1 VKPGKARTLIR
12 ERASS
17 SAGLLFVDH
26 AWEQMCRRGVDVLQV
41 QRCLMRGEITEGPY
55 TPIASR
61 TGNWRCNV
69 EANVSGDRLR
79 VVVEIPEDATAVLVI
94 TVIRLE

>member
-1 VKPGKARTLIR
+1 MNPGTARKLIR

-17 SAGLLFVDH
+17 SAGVLFVDH
-26 AWEQMCRRGVDVLQV
+26 AWEQMRHRGVAVLQV

-55 TPIASR
+55 LPIASR

-69 EANVSGDRLR
+69 EANVSGDSLR